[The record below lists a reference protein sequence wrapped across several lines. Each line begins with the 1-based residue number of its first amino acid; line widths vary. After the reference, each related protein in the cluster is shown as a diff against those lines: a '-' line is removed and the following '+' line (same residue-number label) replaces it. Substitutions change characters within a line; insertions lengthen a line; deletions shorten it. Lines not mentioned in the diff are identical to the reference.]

1 MFLSDVTSH
10 CQMLLNAKHVTEFTE
25 GIDRCM
31 GGCLVALACV
41 NFELPPKETHL
52 GGNAEHW
59 LHLSDFW
66 LILCHGEYLI
76 VLLILFVC
84 HAVMHF
90 DSLLQCACRET
101 IFPNLVTPLI

>member
-41 NFELPPKETHL
+41 NFELPPKEKHL
-52 GGNAEHW
+52 DRW
-59 LHLSDFW
+59 K
-66 LILCHGEYLI
+66 
-76 VLLILFVC
+76 
-84 HAVMHF
+84 
-90 DSLLQCACRET
+90 RRT
-101 IFPNLVTPLI
+101 LVAFI